1 MKLISTVVRPE
12 RLPQVKA
19 ALCMRAALFS
29 LWLLAP
35 AALGAQSAPPAPA
48 DTTSKNAD
56 PPPAPAA
63 VNHLETSFAGFK
75 LTGFAAGSYSYSGR
89 SVGDSAIV
97 GRLYD
102 RLQNRFMLNAL
113 ALVLDKPYDPAKFS
127 AGFHSELL
135 LGQDAT
141 LIKSPGFDL
150 GAEADVPHLYVT
162 LNVPTASGN
171 GVQFK
176 VGRMVTLM
184 GVEVIETIANPNW
197 SEANQFIY
205 VENFTGTG
213 VSVETKFNNHVDA
226 QFRVINGWDQVSDN
240 NTRKSLMGR
249 IGIYPDAS
257 TSLGIVGFWG
267 PEEANDN
274 TANRYGIEG
283 LLWRKL
289 GKAAVW
295 IQGDYGQEQ
304 ANAALPEPTQD
315 AKWWALGGWVTY
327 DFSSALRLALR
338 GDYVNDE
345 NGRRSTVNGVG
356 VGFPANLGQKFGS
369 GTATLNIKAWP
380 SAVVRPELRYDR
392 STLGAFNG
400 KKDQVTVALA
410 VAYLY

>member
-1 MKLISTVVRPE
+1 MKRITSVARCT
-12 RLPQVKA
+12 
-19 ALCMRAALFS
+19 

-35 AALGAQSAPPAPA
+35 APLAAQAATSASPDTAATKADPAPL
-48 DTTSKNAD
+48 S
-56 PPPAPAA
+56 
-63 VNHLETSFAGFK
+63 AGFK
-75 LTGFAAGSYSYSGR
+75 LTGFAEGSYAYSGR
-89 SVGDSAIV
+89 SVGDTAIV

-113 ALVLDKPYDPAKFS
+113 AVVLDKPYDAARFS
-127 AGFHSELL
+127 AGFHAELL
-135 LGQDAT
+135 VGQDAT
-141 LIKSPGFDL
+141 VIQSNGFNLGSQADL
-150 GAEADVPHLYVT
+150 PHLYVT

-171 GVQFK
+171 GLQFK
-176 VGRMVTLM
+176 VGRIPTLM
-184 GVEVIETIANPNW
+184 GLEVIETVANPNW
-197 SEANQFIY
+197 SEGNQFIY

-213 VSVETKFNNHVDA
+213 VSVETKFNDHVDA

-315 AKWWALGGWVTY
+315 AKWWALGGWLTY
-327 DFSSALRLALR
+327 DISSVLGLALR

-345 NGRRSTVNGVG
+345 NGARSTVNGVG
-356 VGFPANLGQKFGS
+356 VGFPANLGQKFGC
-369 GTATLNIKAWP
+369 
-380 SAVVRPELRYDR
+380 
-392 STLGAFNG
+392 
-400 KKDQVTVALA
+400 
-410 VAYLY
+410 

>member
-1 MKLISTVVRPE
+1 MRFLSALLIAPV
-12 RLPQVKA
+12 
-19 ALCMRAALFS
+19 
-29 LWLLAP
+29 WLA
-35 AALGAQSAPPAPA
+35 AQSAPSAPA
-48 DTTSKNAD
+48 DTTDKKSD
-56 PPPAPAA
+56 PPAPV
-63 VNHLETSFAGFK
+63 VNHLETTLAGFK

-213 VSVETKFNNHVDA
+213 VSVETKFNNYVDA

-240 NTRKSLMGR
+240 NSHKSLMGR
-249 IGIYPDAS
+249 VGLYPDAL
-257 TSLGIVGFWG
+257 TSIGIVGFWG
-267 PEEANDN
+267 PEEAGNN
-274 TANRYGIEG
+274 TANRYGVNTVV
-283 LLWRKL
+283 WRKL
-289 GKAAVW
+289 GKAAAW
-295 IQGDYGQEQ
+295 LQGDYGREQ
-304 ANAALPEPTQD
+304 ANAALPVPAKDTQ
-315 AKWWALGGWVTY
+315 WWAAGAWVTY
-327 DFSSALRLALR
+327 DFSSSIGLALR

-345 NGRRSTVNGVG
+345 DGARSSGVF
-356 VGFPANLGQKFGS
+356 GFPANTGQKFGS
-369 GTATLNIKAWP
+369 GTATLNIRAWP
-380 SAVVRPELRYDR
+380 SAVVRPEVRYDR
-392 STLGAFNG
+392 STLAAFAG
-400 KKDQVTVALA
+400 KKDQVTLALG